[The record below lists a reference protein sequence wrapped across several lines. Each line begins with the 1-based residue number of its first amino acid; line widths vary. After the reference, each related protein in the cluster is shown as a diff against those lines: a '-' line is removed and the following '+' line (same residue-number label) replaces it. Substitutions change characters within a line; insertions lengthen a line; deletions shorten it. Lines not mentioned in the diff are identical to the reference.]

1 MDGEGGGSCKFASHH
16 YRHLCL
22 DEDGVWFWIES
33 VLGQWVER
41 PRLFACGWEVVCSP
55 GGSL

>member
-55 GGSL
+55 G